1 MKRRF
6 LSVLLSLCLVL
17 SLLPTAAFAQG
28 KSYVALGDSITTG
41 YGLTDAENDGFA
53 ALVANKNG
61 YELTNLAEDGATSSD
76 LLKVVQDEENADIL
90 QNADL
95 ITITIGGNDLMG
107 ALYQFLADKY
117 NEGKDESN
125 QIDAQ
130 RVQIALVDEED
141 EIHSAV
147 LLTALF
153 NISNFATSNR
163 ANDALDTVA
172 DSLGDVIEKIT
183 SMNSDACVIVANQY
197 NPYSHIEGTSA
208 AAIVNAF
215 EAGVKRLNSEV
226 LEAGNGYEIADV
238 YTAFKDAADNPCN
251 AYFTSTT
258 DMDLD
263 FHPNAYG
270 HDLIAEVVSSLLAEG
285 EEPGG
290 EDSDPELPEP
300 LVDSLYVNGENI
312 LEAQD
317 YTVQCGS
324 GEASYDVATN
334 TLTLNN
340 ATITNAKPTT
350 ESSEIRVGIYAVG
363 NLTIVLEG
371 NNTFADG
378 FDMAV
383 WVDEGE
389 LIIDGSGSLDANVTK
404 MAIMS
409 DEDMTIRGGQINV
422 FTSRDS
428 YSDFC
433 IFSRD
438 RIIIEGTPTI
448 YASAKFTGAIHASRD
463 ITVGGVEYFVNS
475 SGEELLSIEI
485 VDGEVVSGL
494 HTATV
499 YVNGVDMSD
508 TTFMTLGDGWASYDP
523 DSGTL
528 TLHDAEITEPY
539 IYSHPW
545 YYEDPDTIVGI
556 YADVDLTIVLEG
568 ENTIQ
573 FSDLDCALYT
583 QKSVTVLGEGSLS
596 ANSNSYG
603 IYSDGGITIE
613 DATVTL
619 YGESYGI
626 YADESDLNITNSNVT
641 IDTDGIGLSAPTV
654 YIMDSTVNVTTKE
667 MTVSNNGLSDGQLT
681 IGGDTSRVTFVSEE
695 WTAVFVSN
703 MTITGG
709 TVEVT
714 SASGTAITAANGLL
728 TVTGGKLT
736 AIGEGRGIWADM
748 IVKGGTVVAI
758 GRGEYSCGLFGDN
771 ITMKGDGTLYASG
784 TQVAI
789 FMENKPDLPDSY
801 LPAGY
806 HIEKVSGTYNDWDG
820 EHSMTCYTVAQDG
833 ATVTYNYDPYTYT
846 ATLSGAATSVTLM
859 DRAADDDDH
868 DTGSTTESE
877 RNPDGSLTTTVT
889 KPDGTTVETT
899 RNPDGSKE
907 VVETKKDGTVITT
920 TTDKSGNETKT
931 TENPDGTSVVSV
943 TRTDGSTSATTVDE
957 DGLSV
962 TVAALSESAVTQGQT
977 GTVSLP
983 MPSVTAASDL
993 DSAPAVTLD
1002 LPADTAVKVEIPVE
1016 NVAAGTVA
1024 VLVKADGTSEIVR
1037 TSVANADGVV
1047 LTLSGGETV
1056 KLVDNSKTFAD
1067 VADTFWGADAVAF
1080 VSSRELFNGT
1090 SATDFSPN
1098 APMDRAMIVTVLARL
1113 DGADTTTGD
1122 TWYEA
1127 GAQWAVASG
1136 ISDGSG
1142 LSQSLTR
1149 EQLATMLYR
1158 YAQLKGCDVSAGG
1171 NILAYPDGGSVSG
1184 YALEAMQWACGA
1196 GIIGGKDGLLDP
1208 AGNATRAEVA
1218 TMLMRFVA
1226 LL

>member
-1 MKRRF
+1 MKRRV

-28 KSYVALGDSITTG
+28 ESYVALGDSITTG

-53 ALVANKNG
+53 ALVAQEQG
-61 YELTNLAEDGATSSD
+61 YVLDNLAKVGATSD
-76 LLKVVQDEENADIL
+76 KLLNQLSEDETSTAVE
-90 QNADL
+90 NADL

-107 ALYQFLADKY
+107 ALYQYLADEY
-117 NEGKDESN
+117 NKVNDPDISAGDVQDALAGKDG
-125 QIDAQ
+125 
-130 RVQIALVDEED
+130 
-141 EIHSAV
+141 
-147 LLTALF
+147 
-153 NISNFATSNR
+153 TS
-163 ANDALDTVA
+163 DLQTKLMTVA
-172 DSLGDVIEKIT
+172 TTVIGDFAD
-183 SMNSDACVIVANQY
+183 SDAATAALQNFGSNLDQIIAAIKSANQDVTIIVANQY
-197 NPYSHIEGTSA
+197 NPYSYA
-208 AAIVNAF
+208 AEEATDFIASYLAKTVANAF
-215 EAGVKRLNSEV
+215 EAGVQRLNSEV
-226 LEAGNGYEIADV
+226 FDAGEQAELYVIADV
-238 YTAFKDAADNPCN
+238 YGTFSAASDNPCN
-251 AYFTSTT
+251 AYFTSAT
-258 DMDLD
+258 DMNLD

-270 HDLIAEVVSSLLAEG
+270 HELIAEVINSLLAEIGGSGG
-285 EEPGG
+285 EEQ
-290 EDSDPELPEP
+290 PEP
-300 LVDSLYVNGENI
+300 QVEQLWVNGKNI
-312 LEAQD
+312 LEATD
-317 YTVQCGS
+317 YTVQCDS
-324 GEASYDVATN
+324 GTAVYDPEDN
-334 TLTLNN
+334 TLTLDN
-340 ATITNAKPTT
+340 ATITNAYTYDEDSYNSPLT
-350 ESSEIRVGIYAVG
+350 SGIYVDG
-363 NLTIVLEG
+363 DLTVVLEG
-371 NNTFADG
+371 ENKINNAEMQDGIYSTGSITIQGNSDSKLTAQVDGTGVYSKKGITIDEVEVNVAAAYGLYADKVTIENSNV
-378 FDMAV
+378 FVDDADYAIRAV
-383 WVDEGE
+383 DAIT
-389 LIIDGSGSLDANVTK
+389 IIDSIVDVTTDLTANGIAIYSNGSLTIKGASSNVDIHGDFF
-404 MAIMS
+404 AVQA
-409 DEDMTIRGGQINV
+409 DVVTISGGTVTIESTNFGV
-422 FTSRDS
+422 WAETSFVITGS
-428 YSDFC
+428 PTVQVSGEAGAFPWYSGPVIVD
-433 IFSRD
+433 
-438 RIIIEGTPTI
+438 
-448 YASAKFTGAIHASRD
+448 
-463 ITVGGVEYFVNS
+463 GVEYTS
-475 SGEELLSIEI
+475 
-485 VDGEVVSGL
+485 DGDTLCIQNGSVVSGL
-494 HTATV
+494 RIPGEGVMVGGQKLDNTTPEIACGGGKAV
-499 YVNGVDMSD
+499 YDAD
-508 TTFMTLGDGWASYDP
+508 TN
-523 DSGTL
+523 TL
-528 TLHDAEITEPY
+528 TLTDATITTGYPIIPY
-539 IYSHPW
+539 TY
-545 YYEDPDTIVGI
+545 GI
-556 YADVDLTIVLEG
+556 FTDNDEGLTVILEG
-568 ENTIQ
+568 ENTICGVDTGIRAEG
-573 FSDLDCALYT
+573 S
-583 QKSVTVLGEGSLS
+583 SVTVKGNGSLTI
-596 ANSNSYG
+596 NSTYMGIDSMKVDITQNSIIHITVAFDGNPIDYG
-603 IYSDGGITIE
+603 SGISSGNDGITI
-613 DATVTL
+613 
-619 YGESYGI
+619 
-626 YADESDLNITNSNVT
+626 
-641 IDTDGIGLSAPTV
+641 
-654 YIMDSTVNVTTKE
+654 
-667 MTVSNNGLSDGQLT
+667 
-681 IGGDTSRVTFVSEE
+681 
-695 WTAVFVSN
+695 
-703 MTITGG
+703 
-709 TVEVT
+709 
-714 SASGTAITAANGLL
+714 
-728 TVTGGKLT
+728 
-736 AIGEGRGIWADM
+736 
-748 IVKGGTVVAI
+748 
-758 GRGEYSCGLFGDN
+758 
-771 ITMKGDGTLYASG
+771 
-784 TQVAI
+784 
-789 FMENKPDLPDSY
+789 
-801 LPAGY
+801 
-806 HIEKVSGTYNDWDG
+806 
-820 EHSMTCYTVAQDG
+820 DG
-833 ATVTYNYDPYTYT
+833 ATVTIDTSYSEGACHGFASNGDITISDSVVNTNGTNGIHTEKNVIISGNSTIQATGTGDNYAILVGSGQIKKDGQVYICTGNTVSIEDGEIISGLSPYVPEEPEPEPERP
-846 ATLSGAATSVTLM
+846 S
-859 DRAADDDDH
+859 DDDDHH

-1037 TSVANADGVV
+1037 TSVATADGVV

-1067 VADTFWGADAVAF
+1067 VADTFWGAGAVAF